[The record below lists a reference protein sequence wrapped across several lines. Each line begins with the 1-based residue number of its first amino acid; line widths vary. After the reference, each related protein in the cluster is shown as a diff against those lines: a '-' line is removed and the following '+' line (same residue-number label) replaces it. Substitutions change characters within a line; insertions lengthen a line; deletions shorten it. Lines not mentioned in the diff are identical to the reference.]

1 MRELENLVKRMI
13 VLDDPTFARTPFLR
27 AMAVTEPEGSGIDAV
42 DPTPRPSASLKEIAR
57 SAARAA
63 EREAIARVLDET
75 GWNRVRAARLL
86 RVSYRALLYKIKD
99 VGLERVVEPSG

>member
-13 VLDDPTFARTPFLR
+13 VLDDPTLARTPFLR
-27 AMAVTEPEGSGIDAV
+27 AAPVAILEP
-42 DPTPRPSASLKEIAR
+42 PTNGTPTRAPRHTASMKEIAR

-63 EREAIARVLDET
+63 EREAIARVLEET

-99 VGLERVVEPSG
+99 VGLERVAEPSS